1 MKIKYRYE
9 DEKLMAEVLSDL
21 EEFGPDKK
29 VIAIYSVFPQAPDV
43 DFITDYL
50 WDEPTRDEVLP
61 EDFDR
66 VMKEYQES
74 LKTLEKRKWRRM
86 TMMELADILQEQAR
100 VLKEE

>member
-1 MKIKYRYE
+1 
-9 DEKLMAEVLSDL
+9 MAEVLSDL

>member
-9 DEKLMAEVLSDL
+9 DEELIAEVLSDL
-21 EEFGPDKK
+21 EEFGPNMK
-29 VIAIYSVFPQAPDV
+29 VIAVYSVFPQAPDI

-50 WDEPTRDEVLP
+50 WDKPTRDEVLP

-66 VMKEYQES
+66 VMQEYKES
-74 LKTLEKRKWRRM
+74 LKTLDKTKWQRM
-86 TMMELADILQEQAR
+86 TIKELADILQEQAR